1 MTYSLSTLLQHIE
14 ISYNGEDVQIAG
26 LHTLTE
32 ATSEHLSFLAEAKYL
47 KELPQT
53 KAAAVLVRQAHRDQV
68 PAGVIALV
76 VEDPYLCMAQL
87 SKHFATV
94 PSTEECIPT
103 VGADSQIAKSAR
115 FGRDVVIGKGVTIMS
130 GCYVGEG
137 TRIADGTILYA
148 NVTIYHGCQIGM
160 DCIIHSGTV
169 IGADGY
175 GFTHTPEGQVVKIHQ
190 NGNVI
195 LEDEV
200 EIGAQTAID
209 RAVFGSTV
217 IGRGTKI
224 DNLVQIAH
232 NVHMGEG
239 CLIAGQSGIAG
250 SAVLGEGVV
259 MGAQSGVTGHITVA
273 DGTII
278 AAKSGLTKSVTGGKV
293 YAGFPAVEH
302 KQWLRAQAKLQSL
315 AKKRNK

>member
-14 ISYNGEDVQIAG
+14 ISYDGEDVQIEG
-26 LHTLTE
+26 LHTLAE
-32 ATSEHLSFLAEAKYL
+32 ATSEHLSFMGEVKYL

-53 KAAAVLVRQAHRDQV
+53 KAAAVLVRQEHQDQV
-68 PAGVIALV
+68 PTGVVAIV

-87 SKHFATV
+87 TQYFATK
-94 PSTEECIPT
+94 PSVEECEPT
-103 VGADSQIAKSAR
+103 VGADTQIAESAR
-115 FGRDVVIGKGVTIMS
+115 FGRDVVIGSDVTIMS

-137 TRIADGTILYA
+137 VRIADGAILYA
-148 NVTIYHGCQIGM
+148 NVTIYHDCQIGM
-160 DCIIHSGTV
+160 DCMIHSGAV
-169 IGADGY
+169 IGSDGY
-175 GFTHTPEGQVVKIHQ
+175 GFTHTPEGQMVKIYQ

-195 LEDEV
+195 LQDEV

-232 NVHMGEG
+232 NVHIGEN

-250 SAVLGEGVV
+250 SAVLGRGVV
-259 MGAQSGVTGHITVA
+259 MGAQSGVTGHIIVG